1 MQTTMGIKMTA
12 AGLALL
18 AMSCASVATAQQQC
32 TVRYGWNTSSGNEDT
47 TIDFALGATQSI
59 NRSDMRYVRNNGNW
73 PVEVAMTGVLVSPFT
88 LQPGDRNPAQGPYQ
102 TLPMSS
108 PPALATLRCVTPTFN
123 TASQL
128 IDAFQAAGQ
137 SVDAIATGLKDL
149 MGLGGAQVFNALR
162 SANIGVNQATSAVRQ
177 AFNAGGQQMA
187 AWLIDSGVPIGEI
200 GQALRSAYNASAQQ
214 IAQWL
219 NAAGQ
224 SRADIARA
232 LTSVSQLTPQQVI
245 GALRNVTSAT
255 AEQAVAVLK
264 QIDRIMTSQFCS
276 PSDCQ
281 QPAQWLQA
289 GGYNAEQALGA
300 LRVHFNV
307 TRERAEQLAQS
318 VFGLVGEAIQQVL
331 ELAGYLNQ
339 PQHLEHMIAANEALG
354 ARAQSS
360 VAKVQASTIDISYI
374 IHGDYRQCGVHP
386 SAYQG
391 DRLFAGSNPV
401 RLQNSGQAFALT
413 VSGSAGLIAPGVSL
427 QGLPPGTQVTVTSQ
441 VPCLQADSHLVL
453 QVTIPTRVASNSTG
467 TGRVEVGGQV
477 GATFPWVIAPIASLG
492 PAQGAVAASGPSRA
506 VTAPAVTLQRGQP
519 VSPFNGSQCVG
530 TGGLQPQVTLDWR
543 ADPAAQQLPDGSH
556 EVRYEVQMRNA
567 GMGGFC
573 PDNNP
578 QSLAD
583 PATCSYSLQNSLSET
598 FIAAF
603 EASMEWRVRPVLRA
617 ASSPWPGYRSVQEG
631 PWSGW
636 QAFTV
641 IPNAT
646 QPPLQSAPSDGF
658 QVNFMRGTAAQTVR
672 VEWDDVA
679 CEGASY
685 QVEVG
690 RRQNSNEAPT
700 QSQTFRSVR
709 NRFVDV
715 RIEPGYEYLWRV
727 SRTGS
732 NAWSVYR
739 RIIAN

>member
-1 MQTTMGIKMTA
+1 MRIKVVAGLMM
-12 AGLALL
+12 AGLALCVQCY
-18 AMSCASVATAQQQC
+18 STVATAQQQQC
-32 TVRYGWNTSSGNEDT
+32 TVRYGWTSSAGNDDT
-47 TIDFALGATQSI
+47 TVNFALGATQTVD
-59 NRSDMRYVRNNGNW
+59 RSNMRYVRNNGDW
-73 PVEVAMTGVLVSPFT
+73 PVEVSMTGVLVPQFT
-88 LQPGDRNPAQGPYQ
+88 LQPGDRNPAQGAYQ
-102 TLPMSS
+102 TLPLSA
-108 PPALATLRCVTPTFN
+108 PPALESLRCVTPSYN

-128 IDAFQAAGQ
+128 IAAFQATGQ
-137 SVDAIATGLKDL
+137 SVNAIATGLKDL
-149 MGLGGAQVFNALR
+149 MGLGGAEVFSALR
-162 SANIGVNQATSAVRQ
+162 SANFGINQATSAVRQ
-177 AFNAGGQQMA
+177 AFNASGQQVA
-187 AWLIDSGVPIGEI
+187 AWLIESGVPIGEI
-200 GQALRSAYNASAQQ
+200 GQALRSAFNASAQQ
-214 IAQWL
+214 VAQWL
-219 NAAGQ
+219 DAAGQ

-232 LTSVSQLTPQQVI
+232 LTSVAQFTPQQVI
-245 GALRNVTSAT
+245 GALRTVTSAT
-255 AEQAVAVLK
+255 AEQVVAVLK
-264 QIDRIMTSQFCS
+264 QIDRIFTSQSCS
-276 PSDCQ
+276 PTDCS

-289 GGYNAEQALGA
+289 AGFTAEQTLAA

-307 TRERAEQLAQS
+307 TRDRAEQLAQT
-318 VFGLVGEAIQQVL
+318 VFGLAGEAVQQVL
-331 ELAGYLNQ
+331 ALAGYLGQ
-339 PQHLEHMIAANEALG
+339 MQVQMG
-354 ARAQSS
+354 DTMQVMVAQTKKG
-360 VAKVQASTIDISYI
+360 VAEVQASTIDISYI

-391 DRLFAGSNPV
+391 DRLFAGGNPV
-401 RLQNSGQAFALT
+401 RLQNTGQPFPLT

-427 QGLPPGTQVTVTSQ
+427 QGLPPGAQVSVIAQ
-441 VPCLQADSHLVL
+441 VPCLQSLSHLVL
-453 QVTIPTRVASNSTG
+453 QVTIPSRVQSNSTG
-467 TGRVEVGGQV
+467 IGRVEVGGQV
-477 GATFPWVIAPIASLG
+477 GATFPWVIGPILTLG
-492 PAQGAVAASGPSRA
+492 PAQGAVAPSGPTRA
-506 VTAPAVTLQRGQP
+506 SAAPAVTLLPGQP
-519 VSPFNGSQCVG
+519 VSPANGTQCVG

-543 ADPAAQQLPDGSH
+543 ADPGAQQLPDGSH

-583 PATCSYSLQNSLSET
+583 PSTCSYSLQNSLSET

-603 EASMEWRVRPVLRA
+603 EASMEWRVRPVLRQ
-617 ASSPWPGYRSVQEG
+617 ASSPWPGQRSVQEG

-646 QPPLQSAPSDGF
+646 QPPLQSAPNDGF

-700 QSQTFRSVR
+700 QSQFFRRVTDQ
-709 NRFVDV
+709 FVDI

-727 SRTGS
+727 SRSGS
-732 NAWSVYR
+732 NNWSVYR
-739 RIIAN
+739 RIVAN